1 MKISGIIFDI
11 DGTLARTNDL
21 IFETF
26 RFVAKKYIGKNYSDE
41 EIISLFGPTEEDLLR
56 DLIPESQYHQAMR
69 EFYDFYERNHTAMAS
84 GFIGIAELLDFISRR
99 KIPLAVYTGK
109 GKVTAE
115 VTLRKENLLKYFD
128 LIISGSDLP
137 ESKPSPLAVEMFV
150 EKFNLNKN
158 EIVIIGDAIADIKT
172 AELSG
177 ITCLSAV
184 WDSYAKADVIKR
196 NPDFVFETVSELR
209 SFLDKH
215 LNSDSSN

>member
-84 GFIGIAELLDFISRR
+84 GFIGIVELLDFISQH

-128 LIISGSDLP
+128 LIISGSALP
-137 ESKPSPLAVEMFV
+137 EPKPSPLAVEMFV